1 MPRIEPYS
9 SAYEQQYLAL
19 YIATWQDEPY
29 RELFSPAEVLD
40 NLAKNLRF
48 LYLLVDD
55 HDEVIGFVGGRP
67 LSQSCE
73 FFDNKC
79 VPSID
84 RDVSFYIDELG
95 IAKTRR
101 GAGFGAKLTEFL
113 IGAARD
119 AGYSQLV
126 LRTHASESNPAMV
139 LYERLGFERRNT
151 ITGTDHVVDTT
162 QIRVDQKTPETDPRI
177 YYYKTI

>member
-1 MPRIEPYS
+1 MIAEVRIMPRIEPYS

-55 HDEVIGFVGGRP
+55 QDTVIGFVGGRP
-67 LSQSCE
+67 LSESCE

-79 VPSID
+79 VPPID

-95 IAKTRR
+95 IDKTRR
-101 GAGFGAKLTEFL
+101 G
-113 IGAARD
+113 
-119 AGYSQLV
+119 LV
-126 LRTHASESNPAMV
+126 LVRG
-139 LYERLGFERRNT
+139 LRNS
-151 ITGTDHVVDTT
+151 
-162 QIRVDQKTPETDPRI
+162 
-177 YYYKTI
+177 